1 MKKILEGITAALGW
15 FAVGT
20 QFVVSFP
27 HFQSEGLS
35 LGLSLLR
42 YFGFYTVL
50 TNIAVAL
57 SLSFSEERT
66 SQKTKG
72 AILVNVVVVGLIYNL
87 ILRHL
92 WHPQGMAFVAD
103 TILHQVVPV
112 FYLIYWLK
120 FTEKGELDW
129 IDPVKW
135 LIFPLG
141 YLIYVLV
148 SGPILNFYPYPF
160 IDVNHLGYPK
170 VFLNSF
176 VLTVV
181 FLILG
186 LMVKVVDQQ
195 FAENFETN

>member
-1 MKKILEGITAALGW
+1 MKKIFEGITAALGW

-50 TNIAVAL
+50 TNIGVAL

-66 SQKTKG
+66 NEKTKG
-72 AILVNVVVVGLIYNL
+72 AILVNIVVVGLIYNL

-92 WHPQGMAFVAD
+92 WHPQGMALVAD
-103 TILHQVVPV
+103 TILHQIIPIL
-112 FYLIYWLK
+112 YLIYWLR
-120 FTEKGELDW
+120 FVEKGELQW
-129 IDPVKW
+129 VDPVKW

-160 IDVNHLGYPK
+160 IDVNHLGYSK
-170 VFLNSF
+170 VFLNSLF
-176 VLTVV
+176 LTGI
-181 FLILG
+181 FLIFG
-186 LMVKVVDQQ
+186 LMATAVDRQ
-195 FAENFETN
+195 FRE